1 MFQRWTGRLAYTVMG
16 RPLAVSTWTWGM
28 GLYLVLGREGD
39 GRGMGYIWGGGSQEV
54 VSWGRQELTDWGT
67 PLRGKQGWVGL
78 VWAGGCNAEP
88 S

>member
-39 GRGMGYIWGGGSQEV
+39 GRGMGYIWGGVTGSGEL
-54 VSWGRQELTDWGT
+54 GHLELTDWGT
-67 PLRGKQGWVGL
+67 PLQGRQGWVGQ
-78 VWAGGCNAEP
+78 VWARGCNAEP